1 MNNVI
6 VFGPVQSGK
15 STLMGYIATSYL
27 SDKLFSF
34 EAYEIEKKI
43 RKLGITDVK
52 NELIL
57 PGFLSLN
64 RDELQDVGCFEEN
77 INSIGTTKRVH
88 RKRIHFESNDVFSSG
103 EFTFID
109 TPGIRD
115 HKGNQYGCMFEGNVG
130 LYVVSA
136 RDIQQFLCLGKEAK
150 KKRASEKRR
159 LFSALQFWS
168 DYKGAEKLLVAFTKI
183 DMIYDGQGELERIYD
198 VFSEMVAEITGQSV
212 QVIPTSVL
220 LRLEDGVFKRDEH
233 NVLHPSIEME
243 WYNGPTLISALNEKT
258 KQLPKSEPRTF
269 RLAAVRQIRKIPNS
283 SSVALQMQ
291 CVYGGVGLS
300 DQLILGPVKDKAK
313 QSVYLQGTV
322 KSLKIEDGPL
332 VDYIPEGVIGGIAF
346 KTLSIYGGKNAN
358 VDLNDYTI
366 IPTTVL
372 ISGETKAGNI
382 VTMRIREDEI
392 GGLASQAISQLKPK
406 GQIRFY
412 WLGKAVNGD
421 LIELYHEKGYLYL
434 SLANLTDIVNHKEK
448 QFVVP
453 DMKDLHDLE
462 AEILAELRFTK
473 YNFSDDRLE
482 SLKTHLL
489 FRVSDIKN
497 IGYDSISTVSLY
509 PANYYSAIQEIQ
521 DVLSEPSNKR
531 SKVVLDNGR
540 KAVVFNQIEIN
551 SLPDCYRTIRKIT
564 TYAGIYSYSLVIDT
578 R

>member
-27 SDKLFSF
+27 SDKLFSI
-34 EAYEIEKKI
+34 EAYEIDKRI
-43 RKLGITDVK
+43 RKLGIADVK

-57 PGFLSLN
+57 PGFLSLD
-64 RDELQDVGCFEEN
+64 RDELIDTGCFEK
-77 INSIGTTKRVH
+77 NSIGTTKRVH
-88 RKRIHFESNDVFSSG
+88 RKRIHFESNESFSSG
-103 EFTFID
+103 EFTFVD

-115 HKGNQYGCMFEGNVG
+115 YRGDQYGCMFEGNIG

-136 RDIQQFLCLGKEAK
+136 IDIQQFLCLGKEAK
-150 KKRASEKRR
+150 NKRASEKRR

-168 DYKGAEKLLVAFTKI
+168 DYKGADKLLVALTKT
-183 DMIYDGQGELERIYD
+183 DMISAGQEELERIYD
-198 VFSEMVAEITGQSV
+198 IFSEMIAEITGQSV

-220 LRLEDGVFKRDEH
+220 LHLEEGVFKRDEH
-233 NVLHPSIEME
+233 NVLHPSVEME
-243 WYNGPTLISALNEKT
+243 WYHGPTLISALNEKT
-258 KQLPKSEPRTF
+258 QHLPKSQSRVF

-300 DQLILGPVKDKAK
+300 DRLILGPVKDKAK
-313 QSVYLQGTV
+313 QSVFLQGTV

-332 VDYIPEGVIGGIAF
+332 VNMIPEGVIGGVAF
-346 KTLSIYGGKNAN
+346 KTLSVYGGKTAN
-358 VDLNDYTI
+358 VDLKDYRI

-372 ISGETKAGNI
+372 ISGKTKAGNI

-392 GGLASQAISQLKPK
+392 GGMASQAISQLKPK

-412 WLGKAVNGD
+412 WLGKAINGD
-421 LIELYHEKGYLYL
+421 LIELYHEDGYLYL
-434 SLANLTDIVNHKEK
+434 SLANLTDIVNHKENL
-448 QFVVP
+448 FVVP

-482 SLKTHLL
+482 SFKTHLL

-497 IGYDSISTVSLY
+497 IGADSVCTVLFY

-521 DVLSEPSNKR
+521 DVINEPSKKR
-531 SKVVLDNGR
+531 TQVVLDNGK

-551 SLPDCYRTIRKIT
+551 SLPDCYRTIRRIT
-564 TYAGIYSYSLVIDT
+564 TYAGIYSYNLVIET